1 MYLIVINGL
10 QQGGN
15 NVRIGFGRLL
25 LAIIFITIGVIL
37 ILENIG
43 LATFKLKDSWL
54 YIYPIIFILYGIKLM
69 IDRMRFNG
77 GSWLLGSFLVIFGT
91 LLLLDRFNVIVFKFN
106 DIGKLWPL
114 LIVYIGVMFFSRSH
128 GPSVVI
134 KSNKRDKYKKFYKN
148 PNFSNFS
155 IGNHEYNQPNWKVEP
170 LYLTNLAGDF
180 YFDFTKAFIPE
191 KETPITISAL
201 AGDVHILMPENVD
214 FSAEASVKAGDIDI
228 VGQSVDGINR
238 SMSFKTANYEEAVRR
253 INFTLK
259 LKAGSV
265 RIDQI
270 GGNSDEQKV

>member
-1 MYLIVINGL
+1 VGINM
-10 QQGGN
+10 
-15 NVRIGFGRLL
+15 RIGFCRLL
-25 LAIIFITIGVIL
+25 LAIIFIAFGVVL
-37 ILENIG
+37 ILDNIG
-43 LATFKLKDSWL
+43 LATFKFKDTWF
-54 YIYPIIFILYGIKLM
+54 YIYPIIFIFYGVKLM
-69 IDRMRFNG
+69 IERIKFKG

-91 LLLLDRFNVIVFKFN
+91 LLLLDRFNVLVFKFN

-114 LIVYIGVMFFSRSH
+114 LIVYIGVMFFSHSY
-128 GPSVVI
+128 GPSKII
-134 KSNKRDKYKKFYKN
+134 KSKKRDQYKKFYKN
-148 PNFSNFS
+148 ANLSNFS

-180 YFDFTKAFIPE
+180 YFDFTKAFIPD

-201 AGDVHILMPENVD
+201 AGAVHILMPENVD
-214 FSAEASVKAGDIDI
+214 FSAEASIKAGDIDI

-238 SMSFKTANYEEAVRR
+238 SMSFKTANYEEAIRR

-259 LKAGSV
+259 LTAGSV

>member
-1 MYLIVINGL
+1 MR
-10 QQGGN
+10 GGFF
-15 NVRIGFGRLL
+15 RFL
-25 LAIIFITIGVIL
+25 LATILIAVGVVL

-43 LATFKLKDSWL
+43 IATFNVKNAWNL
-54 YIYPIIFILYGIKLM
+54 IYPIIFIFYGFKLI
-69 IDRMRFNG
+69 IDRMKYKG
-77 GSWLLGSFLVIFGT
+77 GSWLLGSFFLIFGS
-91 LLLLDRFNVIVFKFN
+91 LLMLDRVDLIVFKFI

-114 LIVYIGVMFFSRSH
+114 LIVYLGFTFFRHSF
-128 GPSVVI
+128 GPTVVI
-134 KSNKRDKYKKFYKN
+134 NPKDKDKHKYKKFYKN
-148 PNFSNFS
+148 SNFS
-155 IGNHEYNQPNWKVEP
+155 IGDYEYNQPNWKVEP

-180 YFDFTKAFIPE
+180 YFDFTKAFIPD

-201 AGDVHILMPENVD
+201 AGDVHILMPVNVD
-214 FSAEASVKAGDIDI
+214 FSAEASIKAGDIDI

-259 LKAGSV
+259 LTAGSV